1 MYETILLPTDGSQN
15 AQIAT
20 ERAVN
25 VADQYDA
32 ELHALYVREKT
43 SDDPEVK
50 GLDEKLTEELHQGRQ
65 ILEDVEKQARKK
77 DIVIETVL
85 ETGVPRTV
93 IEEYAADQD
102 IGLIIMGSTGADSV
116 PEKVLGTVSKYIVN
130 EAPADV
136 FLIRPDSQ
144 LM

>member
-1 MYETILLPTDGSQN
+1 MIP
-15 AQIAT
+15 
-20 ERAVN
+20 
-25 VADQYDA
+25 
-32 ELHALYVREKT
+32 
-43 SDDPEVK
+43 
-50 GLDEKLTEELHQGRQ
+50 KLTEELHQGRE

-85 ETGVPRTV
+85 EKGVPRTV

-116 PEKVLGTVSKYIVN
+116 SEKVLGTVSKYIVN

-136 FLIRPDSQ
+136 FLIRPDAQ